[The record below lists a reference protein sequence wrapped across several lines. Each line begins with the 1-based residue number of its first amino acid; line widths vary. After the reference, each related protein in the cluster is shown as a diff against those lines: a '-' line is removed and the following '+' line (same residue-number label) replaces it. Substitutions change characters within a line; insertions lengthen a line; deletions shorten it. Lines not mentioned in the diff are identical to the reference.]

1 MRVVLEL
8 VVAAVTA
15 VVLPVV
21 LALAV
26 VTVVS
31 LPVLI
36 YALAAQ
42 GRRGG
47 RHEAVGRAVRRG
59 GLL

>member
-1 MRVVLEL
+1 MVMRVALEF
-8 VVAAVTA
+8 VW
-15 VVLPVV
+15 
-21 LALAV
+21 AV

-47 RHEAVGRAVRRG
+47 RHEAGEQAARRG